1 MKRLL
6 TAAAILLAA
15 ASTAR
20 AEPTVE
26 RIDFAVTRGG
36 DPLGWHRLRIERD
49 GDSATVEVMI
59 DFELKFGPIA
69 LYRYT
74 HRNRTLIEDGK
85 VLSVET
91 RTNDD
96 GDYFAVLARREEG
109 RGEGGLTLLGVDGR
123 TRAPA
128 DIFPSDY
135 WRHDTIRQTRLLDTQ
150 KGTLRDVVM
159 TAVAGREGCYD
170 MTGDLTM
177 RLCYDAQG
185 RWVGGSFDGRGKEV
199 LYTRREVPA
208 DAPWNFSLEDVP
220 PGEPASRYV
229 MMAQNEQR
237 YEQRYEQR

>member
-6 TAAAILLAA
+6 AAAAIFLAA
-15 ASTAR
+15 TTVAR
-20 AEPTVE
+20 AEPMVE
-26 RIDFAVTRGG
+26 RIDFEVTRGG
-36 DPLGWHRLRIERD
+36 DPLGWQRLRIARD
-49 GDSATVEVMI
+49 GDRAIVEVMI

-74 HRNRTLIEDGK
+74 HRNRTVLEAGK
-85 VLSVET
+85 VVSVET

-96 GDYFAVLARREEG
+96 GDYYAVLARQGEG
-109 RGEGGLTLLGVDGR
+109 AGEGGLTVLGVDGR
-123 TRAPA
+123 IMAPT

-135 WRHDTIRQTRLLDTQ
+135 WRYATVRQGRLLDTQ
-150 KGTLRDVVM
+150 KGILRDVEM

-170 MTGDLTM
+170 MTGELTM
-177 RLCYDAQG
+177 QLCYDDG

-199 LYTRREVPA
+199 LYTRREMPA

-220 PGEPASRYV
+220 AGEPASRYV

-237 YEQRYEQR
+237 

>member
-6 TAAAILLAA
+6 AAAAILLAVTPSA
-15 ASTAR
+15 Q

-26 RIDFAVTRGG
+26 RIDFEVTRGG

-49 GDSATVEVMI
+49 GDRARVEIMI

-85 VLSVET
+85 VVSIET

-96 GDYFAVLARREEG
+96 GDYFAVLARQDDAG
-109 RGEGGLTLLGVDGR
+109 RGDGTLSLLGVDGR
-123 TRAPA
+123 IKVPA

-135 WRHDTIRQTRLLDTQ
+135 WRYATVRQGRLLDTQ
-150 KGTLRDVVM
+150 KGIIREVEM
-159 TAVAGREGCYD
+159 AAAAGREGCYD
-170 MTGDLTM
+170 MTGELTM
-177 RLCYDAQG
+177 QLCYDADK

-199 LYTRREVPA
+199 LYTRRPVPS

-229 MMAQNEQR
+229 TVAQNEQR
-237 YEQRYEQR
+237 

>member
-6 TAAAILLAA
+6 AAAAILLAVTPA
-15 ASTAR
+15 AR

-26 RIDFAVTRGG
+26 RLDFEVTRGG

-49 GDSATVEVMI
+49 GDRAKVEVMI

-74 HRNRTLIEDGK
+74 HRNRTVIEDGK
-85 VLSVET
+85 VVSIET

-96 GDYFAVLARREEG
+96 GDYFAVLARQDDAG
-109 RGEGGLTLLGVDGR
+109 RGDGMLSLLGVDGR
-123 TRAPA
+123 IKVPA

-135 WRHDTIRQTRLLDTQ
+135 WRYATVRQDRLLDTQ
-150 KGTLRDVVM
+150 KGIVREVEM

-177 RLCYDAQG
+177 RLCYDAQKG
-185 RWVGGSFDGRGKEV
+185 WIGGSFDGRGREV
-199 LYTRREVPA
+199 VYTRREAPA
-208 DAPWNFSLEDVP
+208 DAPWNFNIQDVP
-220 PGEPASRYV
+220 QGRPASRHV
-229 MMAQNEQR
+229 EMAHHERQ
-237 YEQRYEQR
+237 

>member
-6 TAAAILLAA
+6 AAIALLLATVPA
-15 ASTAR
+15 AH
-20 AEPTVE
+20 AEPKVE
-26 RIDFAVTRGG
+26 RIDFEVTRGG
-36 DPLGWHRLRIERD
+36 DPLGWHRLRVERD
-49 GDSATVEVMI
+49 GDRAKVEVMI

-85 VLSVET
+85 VVSIET

-96 GDYFAVLARREEG
+96 GDYFAVLARQG
-109 RGEGGLTLLGVDGR
+109 GEGKLSLLGVDGR
-123 TRAPA
+123 IVAPA
-128 DIFPSDY
+128 DVFPSDY
-135 WRHDTIRQTRLLDTQ
+135 WRPATVRQTRLLDTQ
-150 KGTLRDVVM
+150 KGILRDIEM
-159 TAVAGREGCYD
+159 TAVTGREGCYD

-208 DAPWNFSLEDVP
+208 DAPWAFSIQDVP
-220 PGEPASRYV
+220 PGKPASQHV
-229 MMAQNEQR
+229 EIAQNEQR
-237 YEQRYEQR
+237 